1 MSGQTTTSRD
11 RVANKEQSELHIS
24 TLDDEHTRQ
33 CLATLRE
40 VFRTCYGP
48 HGKIHVLHNDSG
60 GHVTLTGSS
69 GRLLPVLTVRNA
81 LVRVVTTSVEA
92 HLSRLPDGG
101 CFCALFCLLL
111 VENSLKLETDTY
123 DIHRRLLTDIYEVLL
138 TECMQ
143 CLNSKEFEAG
153 AKLDFSNIE
162 MTLNV
167 IRTIVQSKL
176 ISCGLRSKDL
186 DHIAMLILKSFLQI
200 YSPSNSLGTIHYLT
214 IEGLPAPES
223 KLLNGVL
230 FQMPSIP
237 VYRKKPLEVKR
248 MDSGAHAGRI
258 CMALVSTSMSGDT
271 EELPEARYELTHN
284 EGNVLSDCARGTGS
298 LLRIYAIN
306 KHAYRIGYL

>member
-1 MSGQTTTSRD
+1 MSEQTTATRR
-11 RVANKEQSELHIS
+11 RVANKEQSDLHIG
-24 TLDDEHTRQ
+24 TLDDGHTRQ
-33 CLATLRE
+33 CLETLRE

-69 GRLLPVLTVRNA
+69 GRLIPVLTVRNA

-92 HLSRLPDGG
+92 HLSRLPDAG
-101 CFCALFCLLL
+101 CFCALLCLLL

-123 DIHRRLLTDIYEVLL
+123 HIHRRLLTDIYEVLL
-138 TECMQ
+138 SECVQ
-143 CLNSKEFEAG
+143 CLNSEEFEAG

-162 MTLNV
+162 MTLSV
-167 IRTIVQSKL
+167 IGTIVQSKL

-186 DHIAMLILKSFLQI
+186 DHIAMLILKSFLQV
-200 YSPSNSLGTIHYLT
+200 YSPPNSLGTIHYLT
-214 IEGLPAPES
+214 LEGLPSTES
-223 KLLNGVL
+223 RILNGVL

-258 CMALVSTSMSGDT
+258 LMALVGTSMSGDT
-271 EELPEARYELTHN
+271 EELPEAQYELTHN
-284 EGNVLSDCARGTGS
+284 QGN
-298 LLRIYAIN
+298 LLRFVYT
-306 KHAYRIGYL
+306 